1 MVKPLVVFL
10 ILTCLSML
18 LNTQAKSTIE
28 QPQLLKSLEIQNP
41 QKTPNACSY
50 TVTIKTSCSSTS
62 FTRDKISIS
71 FGDAYGYQV
80 YAPRID
86 DPSSRTFER
95 CSTDTF
101 QIAGPCMY
109 GKICYIYLLRVGS
122 DGWKPDSVTI
132 TAGRNYKP
140 VKFNYNAFV
149 PYGVWYGF
157 NLCPRNDL
165 TISAV

>member
-1 MVKPLVVFL
+1 MVRALVVFL
-10 ILTCLSML
+10 FLACFALV

-41 QKTPNACSY
+41 QKIPNACSY

-71 FGDAYGYQV
+71 FGDAYDYQV
-80 YAPRID
+80 YASRID
-86 DPSSRTFER
+86 VPSSRTFER

-101 QIAGPCMY
+101 QIAGPCMRS
-109 GKICYIYLLRVGS
+109 KICYIYLLRVGS

-140 VKFNYNAFV
+140 VKFEYDASV
-149 PYGVWYGF
+149 PYNVWYGF
-157 NLCPRNDL
+157 NLCRQ
-165 TISAV
+165 